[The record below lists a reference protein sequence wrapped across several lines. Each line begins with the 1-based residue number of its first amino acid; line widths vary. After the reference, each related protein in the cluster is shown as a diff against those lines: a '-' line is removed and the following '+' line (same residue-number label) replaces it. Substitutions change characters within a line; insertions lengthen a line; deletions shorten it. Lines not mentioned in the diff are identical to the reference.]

1 MLPGFLLRPV
11 ATLSMPCLFCPSFNN
26 CWASW
31 LKRRRC
37 VAHAYH
43 GLVEV
48 NVRVLFQSAVF
59 ELVHHVVVH
68 SLAVNGAAALLGVER
83 RDAAG
88 KAFLYEVVAQMSVI
102 VGTYCRRHVERAFP
116 VGLRNHFQHHHF
128 ALVDGAFAFE
138 RDVHHIGEWNQ
149 RQSSCR
155 SVSRLPC
162 PLSLRYCRSGRFASP
177 VVVQDPVPDD
187 VLQLVRVVA
196 QHLFQVF
203 RTVFVIVDDLLEG
216 IGLHGDAFAR
226 TGDVLQ
232 TGPTDGQRR
241 RVVGRTAHLVN
252 VPVGLQV
259 TQVADTGIGT
269 HAFRFLVVPQRG
281 RCRCHRW

>member
-1 MLPGFLLRPV
+1 
-11 ATLSMPCLFCPSFNN
+11 
-26 CWASW
+26 
-31 LKRRRC
+31 
-37 VAHAYH
+37 
-43 GLVEV
+43 
-48 NVRVLFQSAVF
+48 
-59 ELVHHVVVH
+59 
-68 SLAVNGAAALLGVER
+68 
-83 RDAAG
+83 
-88 KAFLYEVVAQMSVI
+88 MSVI

-138 RDVHHIGEWNQ
+138 RDVHHIGNGI
-149 RQSSCR
+149 
-155 SVSRLPC
+155 
-162 PLSLRYCRSGRFASP
+162 SGNHHAGAFHGFLVHCHYDTVGREDLQVR

-269 HAFRFLVVPQRG
+269 HAFRFLVVPQREG
-281 RCRCHRW
+281 VVVTVGEDHRIALGVQVVLSEVTAGVASAAVVVVPRLSGHLYGDKQGEQTD